1 MWFRR
6 NLCICCFLS
15 EQEVAQNGLFG
26 SFVFSMVGDYDND
39 DTMYINILMVVAVLV
54 DVRIIYISSSVFVAC
69 FASQGYR
76 RVRGSGYTPPTIFD
90 NIH

>member
-1 MWFRR
+1 MVCLYL
-6 NLCICCFLS
+6 LC
-15 EQEVAQNGLFG
+15 
-26 SFVFSMVGDYDND
+26 SMVGDYDND

-76 RVRGSGYTPPTIFD
+76 RVRGSGYTPPPIFD